1 MLIKEEKNFLKTIPL
16 SKKAEIKPFHPGIK
30 VIARKLI
37 KRIGIIAPNLDVK
50 FIGASALGIS
60 GIGDI
65 DLFVL
70 CPIRQFKKYI
80 SVLTAEF
87 GKPRHIAK
95 TFIEWKFL
103 RKGHD
108 VELYL
113 TGPRSG
119 LVPKQMKLFQILKRN
134 PHLCREYQKLKESY
148 DGKSFR
154 AYQKVKY
161 EFYNRVLK

>member
-1 MLIKEEKNFLKTIPL
+1 MLTKEQKNFLKTIPP
-16 SKKAEIKPFHPGIK
+16 SKKSEIKPFHPGTK

-37 KRIGIIAPNLDVK
+37 KRIGVIAPNLDVK

-65 DLFVL
+65 DLFIL
-70 CPIRQFKKYI
+70 CPIRHFKKYI
-80 SVLTAEF
+80 PVLTAEV
-87 GKPRHIAK
+87 GKPRHVAK

-103 RKGHD
+103 RRRHD

-119 LVPKQMKLFQILKRN
+119 LVPEQIKLFQILKRN
-134 PHLCREYQKLKESY
+134 PRLRREYQKLKESY

-154 AYQKVKY
+154 AYQKAKY
-161 EFYNRVLK
+161 EFYNRILK

>member
-1 MLIKEEKNFLKTIPL
+1 MLTKDQKNFLKTISP
-16 SKKAEIKPFHPGIK
+16 SKRARIKPFHPKIKGI
-30 VIARKLI
+30 AQRLI
-37 KRIGIIAPNLDVK
+37 RRINVIAPNLDVK

-80 SVLTAEF
+80 KALTAEF

-108 VELYL
+108 VEIYL

-119 LVPKQMKLFQILKRN
+119 LVPKQMKLFQVLKCNAKLR
-134 PHLCREYQKLKESY
+134 REYQKLKESY
-148 DGKSFR
+148 DGKSFK
-154 AYQKVKY
+154 AYQKAKY
-161 EFYNRVLK
+161 EFYNRILK